1 MLINLDRAKKMM
13 GENGID
19 FLIASSPEN
28 VFYSSDIYNKSHWL
42 SYYSADMFV
51 IIPHHGEQSCVILPA
66 SSSGE
71 TWIKDVRTYG
81 QPTFTMINEEEMVT
95 PFDEAEYFEGYKAEE
110 LLVKTLKD
118 MNIQGKRIV
127 FDNLSISLHS
137 YIREKI
143 PNADF
148 KMHGRIFQEI
158 RMVKTKQEIERLSKV
173 VEITEKA
180 LRVMFETIETGQA
193 VKNIMKAIKET
204 AVSEDADVEL
214 LIPLGGPELKGGE
227 YVLKNGDLFF
237 ADVGLRYNGY
247 LSDFGR
253 TAVIGKAS
261 KKVRTYYNAALNGE
275 EEAIKAI
282 EPGVKASDIF
292 RIAVETVRKEGIPH
306 YRRGACGHGIGAG
319 FDLPLISP
327 DDDTILEE
335 NMVLEIET
343 PYREIGFG
351 GFMLEDTIL
360 VKKKGAEILTKI
372 DRGLRIV

>member
-1 MLINLDRAKKMM
+1 MLINLDRAKKLM
-13 GENGID
+13 GKNGID

-28 VFYSSDIYNKSHWL
+28 VLYSSDIYNKSHWL
-42 SYYSADMFV
+42 GYYNTDMYV
-51 IIPHHGEQSCVILPA
+51 IIPFHEDEPCVILPA
-66 SSSGE
+66 SSGGE

-81 QPTFTMINEEEMVT
+81 QPTYTMINDEEMVT

-110 LLVKTLKD
+110 LLVMTLKD

-127 FDNLSISLHS
+127 FDNLSVSLQS
-137 YIREKI
+137 YFREKI

-148 KMHGRIFQEI
+148 EMQGGVFQEI
-158 RMVKTKQEIERLSKV
+158 RMVKTMQEIERLSKV

-180 LRVMFETIETGQA
+180 LRVMFETIETGQT
-193 VKNIMKAIKET
+193 VKNIMKAIKKT

-227 YVLKNGDLFF
+227 YVLKKGDLFF
-237 ADVGLRYNGY
+237 ADVGLRYDGY

-253 TAVIGKAS
+253 TAVIGEPS
-261 KKVRTYYNAALNGE
+261 KKVKTYYNAVLNGE

-282 EPGVKASDIF
+282 KPGVKASEIF
-292 RIAVETVRKEGIPH
+292 KIALETVRKEGITH

-372 DRGLRIV
+372 DRDLQIV